1 MDGIN
6 TVEYDFGL
14 ADEQESTRRKSRNS
28 AVNADSSGNR
38 LHGSLW

>member
-14 ADEQESTRRKSRNS
+14 ADERESTRAQVEELRGQRK
-28 AVNADSSGNR
+28 
-38 LHGSLW
+38 